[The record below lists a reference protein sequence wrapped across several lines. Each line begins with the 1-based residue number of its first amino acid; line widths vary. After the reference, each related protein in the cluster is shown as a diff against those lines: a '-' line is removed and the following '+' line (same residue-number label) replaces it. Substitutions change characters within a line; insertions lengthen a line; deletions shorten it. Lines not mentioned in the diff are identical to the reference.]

1 MRWGVPLRGARA
13 QVLAA
18 PTAWVVALLVLVLAT
33 ALAVVVPAAVAATA
47 DDAVRAQVAGA
58 GTGADTV
65 VTAPFAEDPDGTGR
79 READSAADTRSLAAT
94 AAGRLPAALADAVGT
109 PVAVVTTRDLTLTL
123 PAPVA
128 VQLGPT
134 EVRLTWV
141 ARDGGAA
148 VTWTAGTPPGAA
160 GAEGQVQAGL
170 AAPAA
175 AALGVGPGDALAA
188 RAPDGR
194 EVAVLVSG
202 VFTADDPDDPAWV
215 RNPRLVRPDTRGA
228 GAARRTALSLLLGDA
243 SLPDAGVA
251 AGPLVRTVT
260 FPARPAG
267 LTAPGADAV
276 ARAVTELRA
285 APVVLGVSPLP
296 RVDSRLADLLDD
308 ATATLDAARAQAAV
322 LVAAVGAA
330 TALVLLLAAAALV
343 GRRGRVLGLSRA
355 RGGSLPGLGTALLAE
370 GVALTVVGAGTGVL
384 VGWLVAPGPVP
395 WPAALG
401 GVVPAALAGV
411 LALPV
416 LGVRAA
422 DAATGGRR
430 VPLDARARTRDRRET
445 RLRRGALDLAL
456 VLLAV
461 GAVLALRSRGVPG
474 GVLAVAAPAL
484 AVLAG
489 AVLVARVQPA
499 LTGALLRPAR
509 RAPERY
515 RCWPP
520 PVPGRPRC
528 SARSR

>member
-33 ALAVVVPAAVAATA
+33 ALAVVVP
-47 DDAVRAQVAGA
+47 RRRRGHRRRRRAGA
-58 GTGADTV
+58 GGRGRHRRGHRRHRPLRRGPGRDGA
-65 VTAPFAEDPDGTGR
+65 A
-79 READSAADTRSLAAT
+79 EADSAADTRSLAAT

-202 VFTADDPDDPAWV
+202 VFTTDDPDDPAWCAT
-215 RNPRLVRPDTRGA
+215 PGWSGPTPA
-228 GAARRTALSLLLGDA
+228 GPAPPRTALSLLLAMRPCPTPGWPRA
-243 SLPDAGVA
+243 PWSARSPSG
-251 AGPLVRTVT
+251 
-260 FPARPAG
+260 PARRPHRTRG
-267 LTAPGADAV
+267 RRRGPRGH
-276 ARAVTELRA
+276 RA
-285 APVVLGVSPLP
+285 ARRTGRAGVSPLP

-430 VPLDARARTRDRRET
+430 VPLDARARTRDRRDAAAARARST
-445 RLRRGALDLAL
+445 WHWSCSRWARCWRCGPAACP
-456 VLLAV
+456 A
-461 GAVLALRSRGVPG
+461 GCWPSRHPRSPCWPGRCWSRGCS
-474 GVLAVAAPAL
+474 
-484 AVLAG
+484 
-489 AVLVARVQPA
+489 
-499 LTGALLRPAR
+499 R
-509 RAPERY
+509 R
-515 RCWPP
+515 
-520 PVPGRPRC
+520 
-528 SARSR
+528 